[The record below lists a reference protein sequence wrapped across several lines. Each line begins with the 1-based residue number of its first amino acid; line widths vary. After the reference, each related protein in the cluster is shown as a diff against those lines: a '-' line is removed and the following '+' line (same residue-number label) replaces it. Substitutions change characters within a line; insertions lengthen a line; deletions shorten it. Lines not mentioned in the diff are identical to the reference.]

1 MADASR
7 DFFGSLLDQRG
18 TRILAKK
25 DSRGVDIT
33 GLMREELDELE
44 SYEPIEPIDQL
55 ARRLGIPPERIIKLD
70 GNENPYGPSPRA
82 LEAIASY
89 PYYHIYPDPEQREAR
104 AALSRF
110 LGVGEERILAGSGS
124 DELMDI
130 VLRLFLSPG
139 EGVINCPPTFGM
151 YPFLTKVVGG
161 RVVEAPR
168 REDFSLDVP
177 AIEAAA
183 KDAKLIFVASPNN
196 PSGNVVA
203 RDELDALLATGLVVV
218 LDEAYGEFAGESAV
232 SQAPPRDNLLVLRTL
247 SKWAGLAGLR
257 VGYGVFPPAVVKAA
271 MKIKQPYN
279 LNAAAQAALL
289 ASLADVELL
298 RGRVRALVEERER
311 LIEALAGIPFLGPLP
326 SRANFILCR
335 VAGVDA
341 RDLWGKLRE
350 RGIMVRY
357 FDSPRVRDCLR
368 ISVGLPEHREAL
380 VEALREIGGELGI

>member
-1 MADASR
+1 
-7 DFFGSLLDQRG
+7 LDTKG
-18 TRILAKK
+18 GAE
-25 DSRGVDIT
+25 VDLT
-33 GLMREELDELE
+33 ALMRPALE
-44 SYEPIEPIDQL
+44 DMEGYEPIEPVDQL
-55 ARRLGIPPERIIKLD
+55 AQRLGIPPERIVKLD

-82 LEAIASY
+82 LEAIARY

-110 LGVGEERILAGSGS
+110 LGIGEERILAGSGS

-161 RVVEAPR
+161 RVIDVPR

-183 KDAKLIFVASPNN
+183 KDAKLIFIASPNN
-196 PSGNVVA
+196 PSGNVIA
-203 RDELDALLATGLVVV
+203 REELEALLATGLVVV
-218 LDEAYGEFAGESAV
+218 LDEAYAEFAGESAV
-232 SQAPPRDNLLVLRTL
+232 AQAPPRANLLVLRTL

-298 RGRVRALVEERER
+298 RQRVRALVEERER
-311 LIEALAGIPFLGPLP
+311 LTEALAGIPFLEPLP

-335 VAGVDA
+335 VDGVEA

-368 ISVGLPEHREAL
+368 ISVGLPEHTTAL
-380 VEALREIGGELGI
+380 VEALREIGGELGT

>member
-1 MADASR
+1 MVKKGSR
-7 DFFGSLLDQRG
+7 RD
-18 TRILAKK
+18 
-25 DSRGVDIT
+25 DIT
-33 GLMREELDELE
+33 SLMRTELE
-44 SYEPIEPIDQL
+44 EMEGYEPIEPIDQL

-70 GNENPYGPSPRA
+70 GNENPYGPSPKA
-82 LEAIASY
+82 LEAIARY

-110 LGVGEERILAGSGS
+110 LGIGEERIIAGSGS

-130 VLRLFLSPG
+130 VLRVFLSPG

-151 YPFLTKVVGG
+151 YPFLMKVVGG
-161 RVVEAPR
+161 RVIEVPR

-183 KDAKLIFVASPNN
+183 REAKLIFIASPNN
-196 PSGNVVA
+196 PSGNVIA
-203 RDELDALLATGLVVV
+203 REELEALLATGLVVV
-218 LDEAYGEFAGESAV
+218 LDEAYGEFAGESPV
-232 SQAPPRDNLLVLRTL
+232 PQAPPRDNLLVLRTL

-257 VGYGVFPPAVVKAA
+257 VGYGIFPPAVVKAA

-298 RGRVRALVEERER
+298 RQRVRALVEERER
-311 LIEALAGIPFLGPLP
+311 LTQALTGISFLRPLP

-335 VAGVDA
+335 VIGVDA
-341 RDLWGKLRE
+341 RELWGKLRQ

-357 FDSPRVRDCLR
+357 FDSPRLRDCLR
-368 ISVGLPEHREAL
+368 ISVGLPEHTAAL
-380 VEALREIGGELGI
+380 VKALQEIGGELGI